1 LHKSISLHYIH
12 VAVTTTTT
20 TTTTITNK
28 ILPSLFSS
36 NIPSVR
42 SLTSTTTNTNNNNYS
57 FPAARVMQPSASLAV
72 AAAAASAAAASDAKV
87 VMVADHVQQP
97 KVSITTI
104 RHQDNDD
111 QLEQPQHQQ
120 LRFHQSHHHQP

>member
-12 VAVTTTTT
+12 VAVTTT

-42 SLTSTTTNTNNNNYS
+42 SLTSTTNTNNTNYS